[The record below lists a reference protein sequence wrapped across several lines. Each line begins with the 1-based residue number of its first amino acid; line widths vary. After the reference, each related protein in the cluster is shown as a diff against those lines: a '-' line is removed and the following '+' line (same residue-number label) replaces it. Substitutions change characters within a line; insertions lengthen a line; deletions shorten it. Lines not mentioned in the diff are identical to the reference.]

1 MIPTAD
7 NTISNYCCDGW
18 LQEIFKTPTIIANF
32 LKNFLLHFLPLPR
45 VYNKEQL
52 QESAPQIN
60 IIKRFIEIDF
70 YNTTMA
76 WNEQNTLRQ
85 CQLLLKSSEALT
97 RNYFLYHLL
106 IEIFSINVV
115 LEIRVAFVDFALK
128 KNANYFHKWSS
139 LWLLHDFWPFVQSC
153 LFRQQTWRR
162 FSLPGR
168 DCILLIPCC
177 RRSLDDSPLDVALD
191 PVSFELPDV
200 GWQRSDLKL
209 VIPLGWGI
217 ERVLSAR
224 WWRSS
229 DDGCIE
235 VWGVRLLKY
244 VNAVYYRKRLS
255 LIIYWTPTH
264 FAEIEKQFLICLNMH
279 AFQFL
284 RADLRPQIWAIV
296 IVPFRREKF
305 LIKTMKTS
313 NSLISLNI
321 RI

>member
-1 MIPTAD
+1 MVF
-7 NTISNYCCDGW
+7 S
-18 LQEIFKTPTIIANF
+18 
-32 LKNFLLHFLPLPR
+32 
-45 VYNKEQL
+45 V
-52 QESAPQIN
+52 
-60 IIKRFIEIDF
+60 
-70 YNTTMA
+70 TT
-76 WNEQNTLRQ
+76 
-85 CQLLLKSSEALT
+85 
-97 RNYFLYHLL
+97 
-106 IEIFSINVV
+106 
-115 LEIRVAFVDFALK
+115 
-128 KNANYFHKWSS
+128 
-139 LWLLHDFWPFVQSC
+139 LLHDFCPLVQGFLLVSKHDGGL
-153 LFRQQTWRR
+153 LFQAEIAPTR
-162 FSLPGR
+162 
-168 DCILLIPCC
+168 LLAVD
-177 RRSLDDSPLDVALD
+177 RGLLDDVPLDVVLD
-191 PVSFELPDV
+191 PPIFQLPDV
-200 GWQRSDLKL
+200 GWQRSVLEL

-296 IVPFRREKF
+296 IAPFRREKF